1 MARYIDADKPIA
13 HLKDEIDAC
22 EPIFGGRANGKSVA
36 YGTELGLKAAI
47 SFAETL
53 SVADVVPKSEVARL
67 ETENLILK
75 QKRLNLF
82 DRLEF
87 VKMARAKGAIEVIE
101 HLENE
106 GLLNMTPQGIANF
119 KKKYTE

>member
-1 MARYIDADKPIA
+1 MAYIDVDKFADKICNFQAIDEDAANKMIWLLRTFPIA
-13 HLKDEIDAC
+13 D
-22 EPIFGGRANGKSVA
+22 VA
-36 YGTELGLKAAI
+36 
-47 SFAETL
+47 
-53 SVADVVPKSEVARL
+53 PKSEVARL

-106 GLLNMTPQGIANF
+106 GLLNMTPQGIANL
-119 KKKYTE
+119 KKKYGVTDTNVGGKYTEVENGT